1 MYLEQIQ
8 SITTWDYCK
17 VTRVEDDEDLYQ
29 FGFKEGIHF
38 YLSEYFF
45 EDSLGKWLI
54 SAWKNKMHIIS
65 IPLKEFEEVLIE
77 INKILD
83 DNRTETI

>member
-17 VTRVEDDEDLYQ
+17 IEQIEDDEALYQ
-29 FGFKEGIHF
+29 FGFKDGVHF

-45 EDSLGKWLI
+45 EDSLGRFCLNCFL
-54 SAWKNKMHIIS
+54 NKKQEFADTIHS
-65 IPLKEFEEVLIE
+65 FEEVISE